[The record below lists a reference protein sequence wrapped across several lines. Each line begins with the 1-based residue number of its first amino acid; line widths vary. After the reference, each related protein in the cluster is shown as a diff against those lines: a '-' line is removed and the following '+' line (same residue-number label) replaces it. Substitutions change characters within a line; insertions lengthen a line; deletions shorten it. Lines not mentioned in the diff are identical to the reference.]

1 MFYQKKHSLENASTT
16 KRSEY
21 SSLGS
26 ALKKQAEIAKDQGKF
41 LIDQINVNN
50 NNNEDNI
57 VIEDGDNREEDMS
70 GESSIL
76 KSLMQY

>member
-1 MFYQKKHSLENASTT
+1 MFYQKKHSLENASTI

-26 ALKKQAEIAKDQGKF
+26 TLKKQAKIAKDQDKF

-57 VIEDGDNREEDMS
+57 VTEDGDNREEDMS